1 MAKIL
6 VVDDSVTAA
15 KSVEMIL
22 SSEGHSLFF
31 AVSGEE
37 ALERIKT
44 ETFDLIILDVVMP
57 GKNGYQVCRE
67 IKSREESRKIPVIML
82 TTKGLDA
89 DRFWGVRQGA
99 DEYLTKPC
107 EPEALKS
114 AVHKY
119 IDTKPARQ

>member
-1 MAKIL
+1 MARIL

-37 ALERIKT
+37 ALEKLKND
-44 ETFDLIILDVVMP
+44 TFDLIILDVVMP

-67 IKSREESRKIPVIML
+67 IKSREESKKIPVIML

-89 DRFWGVRQGA
+89 DRFWGKRQGA

-107 EPEALKS
+107 DPQALKG
-114 AVHKY
+114 AVNKY
-119 IDTKPARQ
+119 LAGI